1 MSRNKAAKITVSVWA
16 ALLLAVFAVCT
27 SPVVL
32 AAVLLAA
39 LCHEWGHYGVLR
51 CCGAAVEEIR
61 ISLYGAQIRLA
72 ERPVLSYGR
81 ELLAVLAGPIVNIAL
96 ALLLARCGA
105 WGDVFF
111 LLSGA
116 QLVLG
121 GFNLL
126 PVRPLDGG
134 SALWLALAW
143 GSDPVAADRVMRWI
157 ERVMLVLLTAL
168 ALWIWRRTGSPF
180 LLLGITGLW
189 KPMRPEKKLVKRG
202 KRR

>member
-1 MSRNKAAKITVSVWA
+1 MAKIKVSVWA
-16 ALLLAVFAVCT
+16 ALLLAVFVVCT

-51 CCGAAVEEIR
+51 CCGAVVEEVR

-81 ELLAVLAGPIVNIAL
+81 ELLAVLAGPAVNIGL
-96 ALLLARCGA
+96 ALVIARCGA
-105 WGDVFF
+105 WSEVCF
-111 LLSGA
+111 LFSGA

-126 PVRPLDGG
+126 PIRPLDGG
-134 SALWLALAW
+134 SAMWLVLAW
-143 GSDPVAADRVMRWI
+143 GSDPMAADRVMRCI
-157 ERVMLVLLTAL
+157 EGVMCVLLTAL
-168 ALWIWRRTGSPF
+168 ALWIWWQTGSPF
-180 LLLGITGLW
+180 LLLGISGLW
-189 KPMRPEKKLVKRG
+189 KPMWPEKKLVKRR
-202 KRR
+202 KRS